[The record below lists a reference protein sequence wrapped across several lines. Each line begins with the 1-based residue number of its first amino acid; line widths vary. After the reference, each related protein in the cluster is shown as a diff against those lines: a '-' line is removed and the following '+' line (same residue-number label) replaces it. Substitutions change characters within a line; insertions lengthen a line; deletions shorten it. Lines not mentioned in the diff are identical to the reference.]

1 MMILKKNILFFTL
14 FFLFEL
20 NLFCQKDSLTN
31 KKNYFY
37 IHVGINNSIPHNYH
51 FIYDSQNPD
60 DIGQNFSVFP
70 QFSILGGD
78 ISLGFQYSIIRF
90 NKFKFSIGPEMG
102 IDFYH
107 GYIVKVGTYDNGSGG
122 IFKGGIYI
130 SNNFCNASLNIVPS
144 LSYSLNNTTDI
155 NLYIGAGAYT
165 NLITTVKNTEENI
178 ILNTKTNYKYTDY
191 GSLFYY
197 VSTFLKFEICKIIKK
212 RKYGIFIGTTF
223 LGKYSNS
230 PIYSYENKIWD
241 PAQEYAYSYFI
252 INYGLTYKF

>member
-1 MMILKKNILFFTL
+1 MILKKNILFISL
-14 FFLFEL
+14 FLLFEL
-20 NLFCQKDSLTN
+20 NLFCQKDSLAN
-31 KKNYFY
+31 KKFYFY
-37 IHVGINNSIPHNYH
+37 IHAGINNSIPHNYH
-51 FIYDSQNPD
+51 FIYESYNPD
-60 DIGQNFSVFP
+60 GIDQNFSVFP
-70 QFSILGGD
+70 QFRIGGCVF
-78 ISLGFQYSIIRF
+78 SGFQYLIFRF
-90 NKFKFSIGPEMG
+90 NKFKISIGPEVG
-102 IDFYH
+102 INFYNSKV
-107 GYIVKVGTYDNGSGG
+107 IKVGTCTGG
-122 IFKGGIYI
+122 FGGGTFTGGIY
-130 SNNFCNASLNIVPS
+130 STNNFCNASLNIVSS

-155 NLYIGAGAYT
+155 NLYLGAGAYT
-165 NLITTVKNTEENI
+165 NLITNVKSTKENI

-197 VSTFLKFEICKIIKK
+197 ISTSLKFEICKIIKK